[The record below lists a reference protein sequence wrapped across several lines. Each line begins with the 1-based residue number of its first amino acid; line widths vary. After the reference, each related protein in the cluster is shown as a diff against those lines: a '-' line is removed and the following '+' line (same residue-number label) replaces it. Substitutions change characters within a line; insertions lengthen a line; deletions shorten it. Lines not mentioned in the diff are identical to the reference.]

1 MSIEVVC
8 GTNWGDEGKGRMVDY
23 LAREADVV
31 VRYQGGN
38 NAGHTVVNEFGSFAL
53 HLIPSG
59 IFNPQVTC
67 VLGPG
72 TVIDLEALDT
82 EIQQLTAAGINCE
95 QIKISDR
102 ATILF
107 PFYRDEDT
115 WEEERLGNKAYG
127 STKNGIAP
135 AYGDRHAKKA
145 MRIGELLYPEHF
157 KAQLREIVAWKN
169 LVASGVFNRASG
181 VDYQAMVDWAC
192 TFGEKMQHR
201 ICDTTEFL
209 ENMAAAGK
217 RILFEAQLGA
227 LRDVYYG
234 IYPYTTSSCSLASFA
249 PVGGG
254 LFTRRID
261 RVIGVMKAFSTCVGE
276 GPFVTAMSDDEASHL
291 RETAMEYG
299 ATTGRPR
306 RIGHFDAVASRF
318 GAAVQGATDIAL
330 TKLDS
335 LSGRKRLL
343 ICTHYEYNGDRLTRF
358 PLNPVLEAVDPI
370 YSECDG
376 WEEDISDCRHFADL
390 PPAAQH
396 YVLQIEALIQC
407 RIRYVSVGAERSQ
420 LIDRGSA

>member
-23 LAREADVV
+23 LARDADAV

-59 IFNPQVTC
+59 IFNPHVTC
-67 VLGPG
+67 ILGPG
-72 TVIDLEALDT
+72 TVIDLEALDA
-82 EIQQLTAAGINCE
+82 ELQSLTAAGINCDNVM
-95 QIKISDR
+95 ISDR

-107 PFYRDEDT
+107 PFYRDEDA
-115 WEEERLGNKAYG
+115 WEEERLGDKAYG

-135 AYGDRHAKKA
+135 AYGDRHRKKA
-145 MRIGELLYPEHF
+145 LRVGELLYADHF
-157 KAQLREIVAWKN
+157 KEQLRHIVDWKN
-169 LVASGVFNRASG
+169 LVAAGVYNRENG
-181 VDYQAMVDWAC
+181 VSYESMVDWSF
-192 TFGEKMQHR
+192 TFGEKIRDR
-201 ICDTTEFL
+201 ICDTTACL
-209 ENMAAAGK
+209 ETLAAADK

-227 LRDVYYG
+227 LRDIFYG
-234 IYPYTTSSCSLASFA
+234 IYPYTTSSCALASFA

-254 LFTRRID
+254 LFSRHID
-261 RVIGVMKAFSTCVGE
+261 RVVGVMKAFSTCVGE
-276 GPFVTAMSDDEASHL
+276 GPFVTAMTDEDASDL

-318 GAAVQGATDIAL
+318 GAAVQGATEIAL

-343 ICTHYEYNGDRLTRF
+343 ICTHYEYNGDRLVHF
-358 PLNPVLEAVDPI
+358 PLNPVLEAAQPI
-370 YSECDG
+370 YIECDG
-376 WEEDISDCRHFADL
+376 WEEDVSGCRKFAEL

-396 YVLQIEALIQC
+396 YVLQIEELVNC
-407 RIRYVSVGAERSQ
+407 RIRYISVGAERSQ
-420 LIDRGSA
+420 LIDRGLE

>member
-23 LAREADVV
+23 LARDADVV

-38 NAGHTVVNEFGSFAL
+38 NAGHTVINEFGSFAL

-82 EIQQLTAAGINCE
+82 EIQNLTAAGINCE

-107 PFYRDEDT
+107 PFYRDEDA

-145 MRIGELLYPEHF
+145 MRVGELLYPEHF

-169 LVASGVFNRASG
+169 IVASGVFNRASG
-181 VDYQAMVDWAC
+181 VDYKAMLDWAF
-192 TFGEKMQHR
+192 TFGEKIKHR

-209 ENMAAAGK
+209 ENMTAAGK

-254 LFTRRID
+254 LFSRHID

-276 GPFVTAMSDDEASHL
+276 GPFVAAMDDAEASHL

-318 GAAVQGATDIAL
+318 GAAIQGATDIAL

-335 LSGRKRLL
+335 LSGRKRLR
-343 ICTHYEYNGDRLTRF
+343 ICTHYEYNGERFTRF
-358 PLNPVLEAVDPI
+358 PLNPVLDAARPV

-376 WEEDISDCRHFADL
+376 WEENISACRQFSEL

-396 YVLQIEALIQC
+396 YVLQIEELIDC

-420 LIDRGSA
+420 LIDRGPA

>member
-59 IFNPQVTC
+59 IFNPHVTC
-67 VLGPG
+67 ILGPG

-82 EIQQLTAAGINCE
+82 EIRHLTAAGINCDHI
-95 QIKISDR
+95 QISDR

-107 PFYRDEDT
+107 PFYRDEDA
-115 WEEERLGNKAYG
+115 WEEERLGDHAYG

-135 AYGDRHAKKA
+135 AYGDRHVKKA
-145 MRIGELLYPEHF
+145 MRVGELFYPEQF
-157 KAQLREIVAWKN
+157 EAQLKHIVEWKN
-169 LVASGVFNRASG
+169 LVAAGVFNRTSG
-181 VDYQAMVDWAC
+181 VSFEAMLDWAQ
-192 TFGEKMQHR
+192 TYGERVKDR
-201 ICDTTEFL
+201 ICDTTALL
-209 ENMAAAGK
+209 EEAAAAGK

-254 LFTRRID
+254 LFGRQVD

-276 GPFVTAMSDDEASHL
+276 GPFVAAMTDEEADAL

-299 ATTGRPR
+299 ATTGRAR

-318 GAAVQGATDIAL
+318 GAEVQGATEIAL

-335 LSGRKRLL
+335 LSGRKRLR
-343 ICTHYEYNGDRLTRF
+343 ICTHYEYNGERLSRF
-358 PLNPVLEAVDPI
+358 PLNPVLDAAKPV
-370 YSECDG
+370 YTECDG
-376 WEEDISDCRHFADL
+376 WDEDVTGCRDFADL

-396 YVLQIEALIQC
+396 YVLEIEKLIEC
-407 RIRYVSVGAERSQ
+407 RIRYVSVGPERSQ
-420 LIDRGSA
+420 LIDRGLA

>member
-1 MSIEVVC
+1 MSIAVVC

-59 IFNPQVTC
+59 IFNSHVTC

-72 TVIDLEALDT
+72 TVIDLEALT
-82 EIQQLTAAGINCE
+82 KEIEEIEGQGVNCDN
-95 QIKISDR
+95 IKISDR

-107 PFYRDEDT
+107 PFYRDEDA
-115 WEEERLGNKAYG
+115 WEEERLGDRAYG

-145 MRIGELLYPEHF
+145 MQVGQLLYPESF
-157 KAQLREIVAWKN
+157 QAQLKQVVDWKN
-169 LVASGVFNRASG
+169 LVASGVFKREIG
-181 VDYQAMVDWAC
+181 VSYDRMVDWAM
-192 TFGEKMQHR
+192 TYGEHIKHR
-201 ICDTTEFL
+201 ICDTTELL
-209 ENMAAAGK
+209 EDMATAGK

-234 IYPYTTSSCSLASFA
+234 IYPYTTSSCTLAAFA

-254 LFTRRID
+254 LFNHPVE
-261 RVIGVMKAFSTCVGE
+261 RVVGVMKAFSTCVGE
-276 GPFVTAMSDDEASHL
+276 GPFITEMSEVEAGSL

-306 RIGHFDAVASRF
+306 GIGHFDAVASRF
-318 GAAVQGATDIAL
+318 GTQVQGATEIAL

-335 LSGRKRLL
+335 LSGLDSLK
-343 ICTHYEYNGDRLTRF
+343 ICTHYDYKGERLTRF
-358 PLNPVLEAVDPI
+358 PLNPVLEQATPI
-370 YSECDG
+370 YETCTG
-376 WEEDISDCRHFADL
+376 WTEDITDCRKFAEL
-390 PPAAQH
+390 PPTAQA
-396 YVLQIEALIQC
+396 YVLRIEELIEC
-407 RIRYVSVGAERSQ
+407 RIRFVSVGPERSQ
-420 LIDRGSA
+420 LIDRGLA